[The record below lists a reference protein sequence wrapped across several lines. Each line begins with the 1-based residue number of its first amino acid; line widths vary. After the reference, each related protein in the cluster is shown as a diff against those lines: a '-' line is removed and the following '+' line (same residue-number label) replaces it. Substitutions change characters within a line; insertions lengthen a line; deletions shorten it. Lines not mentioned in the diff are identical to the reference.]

1 MSVYRRQ
8 LKLAIEEFLP
18 APFFVRSAGRR
29 IRTGSRNGF
38 VGLRC

>member
-18 APFFVRSAGRR
+18 AHLFVLSPV
-29 IRTGSRNGF
+29 RTGPIGSRSG
-38 VGLRC
+38 